1 MAKGGVAP
9 NAARPEGAPHSGP
22 RPDAEGDTA
31 EALSAERARV
41 LIAGGEAKVIDI
53 RPIEEW
59 RAVGN
64 IPGARRVPE
73 DELDSRL
80 DAIPKDQRV
89 IVVCGDGER
98 SAGVAA
104 KLRDRGYEAASIEGG
119 MEAWEDEKQPL
130 QPSEDPDL
138 PSKDVDLSSEK
149 AKGG

>member
-1 MAKGGVAP
+1 MP
-9 NAARPEGAPHSGP
+9 PRPAGSSTPKMEAE
-22 RPDAEGDTA
+22 RREPDAEGDTA

-53 RPIEEW
+53 RSVEEW

-80 DAIPKDQRV
+80 DAIPKDQRL
-89 IVVCGDGER
+89 IVVCVDGGR
-98 SAGVAA
+98 SADVAA
-104 KLRDRGYEAASIEGG
+104 QLRDRGFDAASIEGG

-130 QPSEDPDL
+130 QPSEDPDI
-138 PSKDVDLSSEK
+138 P
-149 AKGG
+149 ARPARTGTG